1 LSAVHSSTKCR
12 CITLIQQG
20 WNRERPMVGFGHLLF
35 VVRAYLSRGK
45 GCPMYSTF
53 TGRVIAGPLIAGGA
67 GEWRCRR

>member
-1 LSAVHSSTKCR
+1 
-12 CITLIQQG
+12 
-20 WNRERPMVGFGHLLF
+20 MVGFGHLLF
-35 VVRAYLSRGK
+35 VVRAYISRGK